1 MSEQNV
7 ETARRLAEATDRR
20 DWALAAEH
28 CWPDAEAKAPEGWP
42 EAGDAKGMLEI
53 QRQFERM
60 QDTLDE
66 PRFEESSIEA
76 LDEARVLQHG
86 HWRGTGKGSGI
97 EVDLEVWILYA
108 FKDGK
113 ASRMEFFI
121 DRDKAMRAA
130 GR

>member
-1 MSEQNV
+1 M
-7 ETARRLAEATDRR
+7 
-20 DWALAAEH
+20 
-28 CWPDAEAKAPEGWP
+28 
-42 EAGDAKGMLEI
+42 
-53 QRQFERM
+53 
-60 QDTLDE
+60 
-66 PRFEESSIEA
+66 
-76 LDEARVLQHG
+76 LQHG